1 MQPFKFVHAADL
13 HIDSPVVGLKSR
25 NDVVGARVQEAGYE
39 ALDNLV
45 KLCLKEAVDFLLV
58 AGDVYDGAIR
68 SPRAQLRFR
77 DALAELADAGIQS
90 FVVHGNHDPLN
101 GRYSSIRWPD
111 AAHFFGAEPEWAEA
125 TRDGESIAR
134 IQGVSYPQRDVTEN
148 LAARFSEPPDGELF
162 SIGLLHCNL
171 GGDPAHPNYAPCT
184 VDDLKAKQHT
194 YWALGH
200 IHKSGVPYRDQF
212 TTIVY
217 PGNVQARAA
226 DEPGA
231 RGCYVVQ
238 VDGAGVVDLEF
249 RALDVVRWDV
259 REVSIEGLVGVD
271 DLRDEVMNALEVALL
286 AGDGRDVVCRLTLT
300 GRGPV
305 HADLADPVAK
315 EEFVVD
321 LQEGLSMVSP
331 WVWLERLTDETKPDI
346 DLEDRAQQDDFL
358 GEVLKRAGSTAPEEF
373 QVALAEVFSGRR
385 DGLEK
390 LGDKEISELVDEA
403 RWYLADLLEPDDSAA
418 PAA

>member
-25 NDVVGARVQEAGYE
+25 NDVVGRRVQEAGYE
-39 ALDNLV
+39 ALDNLI
-45 KLCLKEAVDFLLV
+45 KLCLAEEVDFLLV

-101 GRYSSIRWPD
+101 GRFSSITYPKE
-111 AAHFFGAEPEWAEA
+111 AHIFGAEPEWAEA
-125 TRDGESIAR
+125 TRNDEAIAR
-134 IQGVSYPQRDVTEN
+134 VQGVSYPQREVTEN
-148 LAARFSEPPDGELF
+148 LVTRFSEPPDGDLF

-184 VDDLKAKQHT
+184 VDDLKAKQHN

-200 IHKSGVPYRDQF
+200 IHKTGVPYRDQF

-217 PGNVQARAA
+217 PGNIQARDAG
-226 DEPGA
+226 EPGA
-231 RGCYVVQ
+231 RGCYVVE

-249 RALDVVRWDV
+249 RALDAVRWDV
-259 REVSIEGLVGVD
+259 REVSIEGLAGID
-271 DLRDEVMNALEVALL
+271 DLRDEVMNTLEAALL

-305 HADLADPVAK
+305 HGDLADPVAK
-315 EEFVVD
+315 EEFVALLQAD
-321 LQEGLSMVSP
+321 LPMIAP

-346 DLEDRAQQDDFL
+346 DLEDRARQDDFL
-358 GEVLKRAGSTAPEEF
+358 GEVLRRADAVEPGEF
-373 QVALAEVFSGRR
+373 RTSLAEVFGRR
-385 DGLEK
+385 DRRPELS
-390 LGDKEISELVDEA
+390 DDEIASLVEEA
-403 RWYLADLLEPDDSAA
+403 RWYLADLLEPDE
-418 PAA
+418 PADPVA